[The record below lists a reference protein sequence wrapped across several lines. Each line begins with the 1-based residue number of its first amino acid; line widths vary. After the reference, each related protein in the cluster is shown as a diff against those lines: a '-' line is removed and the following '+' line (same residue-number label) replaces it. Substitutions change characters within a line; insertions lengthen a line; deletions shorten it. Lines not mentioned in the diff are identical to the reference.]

1 MGFGLVRNKR
11 EHTTKAVTG
20 LPMEQLSGRIENRS
34 FRRDRDRLLQ
44 GAVRFFT
51 FSPVILQLRLM
62 PRWVLWSLVS
72 NGALAIA
79 VGLLLLRGASPSTAS
94 PSTAKAENT
103 TVATASAGA
112 GSSSEL
118 GARHQLTYQQWVT
131 LLAQE
136 AKVAAT
142 QKPDQLNILAGD
154 SISLWFP
161 QALLPQQLNWLNQG
175 ISGETSAGLLRR
187 LDLFDQTE
195 PETIFVMV
203 GINDLIKD
211 VRDETLLANQQEI
224 VQSLKEAHP
233 EAQIVLQSILPHA
246 GARATWEGRDRLQ
259 EISTSHIQELN
270 EELEAIAE
278 QEGVYYLD
286 LYPLFAD
293 SQGNLRPELTSDG
306 LHLSAQGYQVW
317 SAALQVYTREVLEA
331 QKRDEAAE
339 E

>member
-1 MGFGLVRNKR
+1 
-11 EHTTKAVTG
+11 
-20 LPMEQLSGRIENRS
+20 
-34 FRRDRDRLLQ
+34 
-44 GAVRFFT
+44 
-51 FSPVILQLRLM
+51 M